1 MPKHKI
7 RVSEVGITA
16 QEDSGLVHLMEFSYR
31 AHTYCV
37 TRWADGTLDLEIEV
51 EEDHDGESITI
62 MQVFAHAEI
71 TWYTNSVYKMYY
83 REDLISSW
91 QAQVSDRVN
100 DRLFAAFAEAM
111 RQTGWQKYDRH
122 NEWKENS
129 SE

>member
-1 MPKHKI
+1 MPRQMI
-7 RVSEVGITA
+7 FSGEVEVTA
-16 QEDSGLVHLMEFSYR
+16 REESNLVHLMEFSYR

-37 TRWADGTLDLEIEV
+37 TRWDDGTLI
-51 EEDHDGESITI
+51 I

-71 TWYTNSVYKMYY
+71 TWYTDSVYKMYY

-111 RQTGWQKYDRH
+111 RQAGWQKYDRH